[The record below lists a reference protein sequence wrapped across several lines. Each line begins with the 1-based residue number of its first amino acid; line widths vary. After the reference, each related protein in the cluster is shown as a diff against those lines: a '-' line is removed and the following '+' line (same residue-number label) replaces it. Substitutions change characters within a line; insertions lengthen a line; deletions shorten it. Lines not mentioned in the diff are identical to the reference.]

1 MTYGECGFMVLSN
14 FFLIHQLVQPA
25 YQSMLGHIRSRTLDN
40 FKDAFENAL
49 KGGQG
54 FAEAAR
60 DSTKLFMN
68 LFDEE
73 STGI

>member
-1 MTYGECGFMVLSN
+1 MVLSN

-25 YQSMLGHIRSRTLDN
+25 YQSVLGHIRSRTLDK
-40 FKDAFENAL
+40 FKDAFDNAL

-54 FAEAAR
+54 FSEAAR
-60 DSTKLFMN
+60 DFTKLFMN

>member
-1 MTYGECGFMVLSN
+1 
-14 FFLIHQLVQPA
+14 
-25 YQSMLGHIRSRTLDN
+25 MLGHFRSRTLDK
-40 FKDAFENAL
+40 FKDAFDNAL

-60 DSTKLFMN
+60 GSTKLFMN
-68 LFDEE
+68 FFDEE